1 MKTFGEKL
9 LNFAQSVDSLTNDN
23 VRDLKPILFDHLK
36 SKAGAATIEVCIE
49 TPFVGGDGLRYTW
62 YSETNPPGS
71 HPLFKDEKKTVY
83 YGQTSYAY
91 TKNWDLW
98 IVASDDSKLAGSA
111 QYINLLSDDRT
122 CDSEIPPYIAYTGVP
137 DIRTSII
144 LPFRKK
150 GQSGCQ
156 PQGLLN
162 IEFPDRLKA
171 YSTLKAELLN
181 IRSAVEILLQLES
194 TSELNRTNTSIAI
207 NTLREQSKLTSSLKL
222 PKIFVGFPGAHDK
235 AVSKSI
241 ANVLSLFFSRA
252 QIVFWNEMHES
263 GNINDHTFRAI
274 NDATFGIFYFSAQ
287 KDDGGFV
294 DNPNVLFEAGMLHA
308 LSKNS
313 AQEPTRWIPIREQE
327 KLTGKIPFDMMSERI
342 LIVPRHPNGS
352 LNTSEFE
359 EQLRVRLSKL
369 TGETC
374 L

>member
-9 LNFAQSVDSLTNDN
+9 LNFAQSVDSLTYDN
-23 VRDLKPILFDHLK
+23 VRDLKPILFDYLK
-36 SKAGAATIEVCIE
+36 TKAGAATIEVCIE

-62 YSETNPPGS
+62 YSETNPPES
-71 HPLFKDEKKTVY
+71 HRLFKDEEKTVY

-91 TKNWDLW
+91 TKTRDLW
-98 IVASDDSKLAGSA
+98 IVAPDGSKLAGTT
-111 QYINLLSDDRT
+111 QYMNLLSKERAF
-122 CDSEIPPYIAYTGVP
+122 DSEIPPYIPYTGVP
-137 DIRTSII
+137 DICTSII
-144 LPFRKK
+144 LPFRKN

-171 YSTLKAELLN
+171 YNTLKAELFH

-207 NTLREQSKLTSSLKL
+207 NTLREQSKFPGSLKL
-222 PKIFVGFPGAHDK
+222 PTIFVGFPKAHDP
-235 AVSKSI
+235 AVSRSLG
-241 ANVLSLFFSRA
+241 NVLSQFFSKE
-252 QIVFWNEMHES
+252 QIVFWNEMHEC

-274 NDATFGIFYFSAQ
+274 SAATFGIFYFSAR
-287 KDDGGFV
+287 KNDGGFV

-308 LSKNS
+308 IAKNS
-313 AQEPTRWIPIREQE
+313 AQDSTRWIPIREQE
-327 KLTGKIPFDMMSERI
+327 ELTGRIPFDMVSERI
-342 LIVPRHPNGS
+342 LTVPRDSNGS
-352 LNTSEFE
+352 LNASEFE

-374 L
+374 A